1 MEHSPEPLRLVT
13 SKANEYSGCPVE
25 AELRAGRHVVARLGQ
40 LGVGKHKAN
49 AERLALAWNMHDD
62 LLHVA
67 RGLLVLAEAY
77 SPERA
82 AENTMIAEA
91 KAVIAKAIGA

>member
-1 MEHSPEPLRLVT
+1 MST
-13 SKANEYSGCPVE
+13 D
-25 AELRAGRHVVARLGQ
+25 ARLI
-40 LGVGKHKAN
+40 A
-49 AERLALAWNMHDD
+49 AAPD

-91 KAVIAKAIGA
+91 KAVIAKATA